1 MDKIRLIAAT
11 SALALISGCS
21 VIGGGSGTQYS
32 EFAGGS
38 CDIEV
43 HNEGSFFTGH
53 QIVGLTGQRVVH
65 EKNIDRM
72 ATYLIAEGYD
82 IRDSGASDLLTG
94 VYYSNGKQYQM
105 SVRVEDHP
113 SGGNRLQLSFSTPPL
128 IGLLTADV
136 RDEFC
141 TIEATA
147 KFTPKAG

>member
-1 MDKIRLIAAT
+1 MDRKRLTAIT
-11 SALALISGCS
+11 SAVVLISGCS

-32 EFAGGS
+32 KFEDDP
-38 CDIEV
+38 CDIAV
-43 HNEGSFFTGH
+43 HNEGTFFMGH
-53 QIVGLTGQRVVH
+53 HIVGLTGQRAVH

-72 ATYLIAEGYD
+72 ASYLAAEGYD
-82 IRDSGASDLLTG
+82 LRDSGASNLLTG

-105 SVRVEDHP
+105 SVRVVDHP

-128 IGLLTADV
+128 IGLLTAHV

-147 KFTPKAG
+147 QFNT